1 MRCKQFFL
9 LTTGVILSIFL
20 GHSLQYDAP
29 FLEKEYPLRV
39 EDAQSRTRH
48 IFAQIIKSAKEKK
61 WESLPIGECIGNIG
75 LLMVG
80 TEYVAGTIEGEGPE
94 ICRVDLTGLD
104 CVTFYENV
112 LCTARIL
119 KKGKTT
125 YDDLIAEL
133 TLTRYRGGKLTD
145 YTSRLHYTSD
155 WIYDNEKKKV
165 VRNITRK
172 IGGKE
177 YPVEVS
183 FMSKNPGYY
192 PALKEFP
199 EFIKTIAKFE
209 KGINKRR
216 HWYIPKRKVRKA
228 QRHIR
233 TGDIIVLATN
243 REGLDYAHT
252 GLAYRDE
259 KGKVRFLHA
268 SSEKKKVMLDT
279 ELYKYIQS
287 VETFIGI
294 TVARPQEVRYP

>member
-1 MRCKQFFL
+1 M
-9 LTTGVILSIFL
+9 IFSVSL
-20 GHSLQYDAP
+20 GHSLHYDAP

-39 EDAQSRTRH
+39 EDTQSRTH
-48 IFAQIIKSAKEKK
+48 QIFAQIIKSAKEKK

-133 TLTRYRGGKLTD
+133 TLTRYRGGRLTD

-209 KGINKRR
+209 KEINKRR
-216 HWYIPKRKVRKA
+216 NWYIPKSKVRKA
-228 QRHIR
+228 QRDIR

-243 REGLDYAHT
+243 KAGLDYAHT

-268 SSEKKKVMLDT
+268 SSEKNKVMLDT

>member
-1 MRCKQFFL
+1 M
-9 LTTGVILSIFL
+9 TLSVSL
-20 GHSLQYDAP
+20 GNSLQYDAP
-29 FLEKEYPLRV
+29 LLEKEYPLRV